1 MMSVYDENLEFLK
14 GNYPYIEWDQED
26 LKRCEGEEI
35 RVFLGESEEGGMTVG
50 IAEEGHLW
58 ILGSGYD
65 AELAADCWSKG
76 FEDVGYR
83 TIFVIIGLGSG
94 IYIKKLRERYPEN
107 VLILCE
113 PDREMFFRVLEEI
126 RLSEILSP
134 KVFLAAGKTAEILY
148 AELIHEL
155 ITYDNMRQ
163 VQFAAIPNYKEANK
177 SAYIKMKKSYVNR
190 IERIIMGRNTRILDE
205 MLRADNMLQN
215 LFWYPMGYSLGQL
228 ADSVAKFEPE
238 KRAVIVVAAGPSL
251 DKNVKE
257 LQRAKNRACIIAVD
271 TALKTLLRAGIVP
284 DLAVLIDP
292 AKDPSLFEREEL
304 LAIPLCVSTY
314 ANSVIMKRH
323 VGRKFFAT
331 RDTEFTEE
339 LARRYDKKMYTM
351 HSGGSVANNAFSVGR
366 IMGFKTIILVGQDLA
381 YPNGRVHSVE
391 AYKNEAEIELS
402 DKYFQVEDIYGGKVY
417 TEANMDAYR
426 RWFEEQIELDIDCHV
441 IDATEGGAK
450 IRGAEIMPL
459 SNAIRRECSSVK
471 EVDFR
476 GAIESQHPLFSET
489 EQEEIREIYRNME
502 SRLDELGDT
511 LKKQQKN
518 YKGLE
523 KLEKT
528 GQTGTSPYKALVKDV
543 VRLTEK
549 MEKDS
554 LLEWVHLYQNQVEY
568 AVFDQLNDIS
578 DGGGTESMRAA
589 VGGQKVC
596 KAYIENIEKLKTEWK
611 RLLRENHY
619 LE

>member
-1 MMSVYDENLEFLK
+1 MMNIYEENLEFIK
-14 GNYPYIEWDQED
+14 SNYPYIEWDEEER
-26 LKRCEGEEI
+26 KRCEEEEI
-35 RVFLGESEEGGMTVG
+35 RVFLGENECGQMTVG
-50 IAEEGHLW
+50 IAEGGHLW

-83 TIFVIIGLGSG
+83 TIFVIIGLGNG
-94 IYIKKLRERYPEN
+94 VYIKKLHERYSEN
-107 VLILCE
+107 VIILCE
-113 PDREMFFRVLEEI
+113 PNRQIFCRILQEI
-126 RLSEILSP
+126 KLSEILS
-134 KVFLAAGKTAEILY
+134 KEVFLAAGKTAEILY
-148 AELIHEL
+148 VELLQKL

-163 VQFAAIPNYKEANK
+163 IRFAAIPNYEESNEI
-177 SAYIKMKKSYVNR
+177 AYTRMRESYVNR
-190 IERIIMGRNTRILDE
+190 VERIIMGRNTRILDE

-215 LFWYPMGYSLGQL
+215 LFWYPNGYSLGQL
-228 ADSVAKFEPE
+228 ADSVAKLEPE
-238 KRAVIVVAAGPSL
+238 KRAAIVVAAGPSL

-271 TALKTLLRAGIVP
+271 TALKTLLKAGVVP
-284 DLAVLIDP
+284 DLALLVDP
-292 AKDPSLFEREEL
+292 AKDPSLFDREEL
-304 LAIPLCVSTY
+304 LTIPLCTSVF

-323 VGRKFFAT
+323 TGRKFFAT
-331 RDTEFTEE
+331 TDTEFTEE

-351 HSGGSVANNAFSVGR
+351 HSGGSVANNAFSVAGM
-366 IMGFKTIILVGQDLA
+366 MGFKTIILVGQDLA
-381 YPNGRVHSVE
+381 YPNGRVHSAE
-391 AYKNEAEIELS
+391 AYENEAEIELS
-402 DKYFQVEDIYGGKVY
+402 DRYFQVEDIYGGKVY

-426 RWFEEQIELDIDCHV
+426 RWFEEQIDFNPDYRI

-459 SNAIRRECSSVK
+459 SDAIGRECSSVK

-476 GAIESQHPLFSET
+476 EAIESQHPLFSET
-489 EQEEIREIYRNME
+489 EQEEIREIYRNIA
-502 SRLDELGDT
+502 SRLDELESA

-518 YKGLE
+518 YKNLE

-528 GQTGTSPYKALVKDV
+528 GQTGTFPYKALVKDV

-554 LLEWVHLYQNQVEY
+554 LMEWVHLYQNQVEY
-568 AVFDQLNDIS
+568 AVFDELNNELDKRKS
-578 DGGGTESMRAA
+578 ESMRAT

-611 RLLRENHY
+611 CLLRENHY